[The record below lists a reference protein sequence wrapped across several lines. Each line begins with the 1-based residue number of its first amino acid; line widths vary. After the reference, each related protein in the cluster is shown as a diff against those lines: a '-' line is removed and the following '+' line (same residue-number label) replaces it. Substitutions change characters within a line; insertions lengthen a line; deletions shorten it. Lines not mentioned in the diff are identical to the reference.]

1 MLFMPY
7 HLSMTQKIEWVKL
20 GEGGRIVVPAEMRAA
35 LGIAPCHMVALQLD
49 GCELRLF
56 SLDEAKRRSDAIMA
70 SLPRPG
76 SVDDFIAERRAE
88 AARE

>member
-1 MLFMPY
+1 MA
-7 HLSMTQKIEWVKL
+7 SKVEWVKL
-20 GEGGRIVVPAEMRAA
+20 GDGGRIVIPSEMRAA
-35 LGIAPCHMVALQLD
+35 LGIAPGHMVALQLD

-56 SLDEAKRRSDAIMA
+56 SVDEASNKADVIAA
-70 SLPRPG
+70 KFPRAA